1 VSNMDTVAKR
11 LLPRLLPWL
20 LGAAAFLLV
29 ASTASHYG
37 LGWDEP
43 RYFHASDLETRWIL
57 GFGEDLL
64 KGQVARSL
72 DDNTIKAAWY
82 WQPYYV
88 PHPPFSRIVSGLT
101 KAIFFP
107 ILDKFTAYR
116 LAPALFFGLL
126 VTVMYV
132 WIAEVFSPVA
142 GLFAALSLAV
152 MPNLFGLAHFA
163 LTDIP
168 LTTLWFLTVYCFWR
182 GLKSWRWSV
191 LLGIVWGLALATKF
205 PAFLIPIPL
214 LLWAHLYHRQ
224 AYANNLFAMIFLS
237 PVVMV
242 ISNPYLWHQ
251 TLPRIATFLYD
262 SVSRGFRPETNF
274 PIFFFHEYYTTSTL
288 PWYYPFFMIGV
299 TVPEPILFLA
309 LAGIISMVWLKP
321 QREIIALFLVNAG
334 FVLVTGLFPGAVLHD
349 VTRLM
354 LPAMPFAVGLA
365 SCSFYVLVR
374 YLTEGGW
381 RITAIQRIAGL
392 RAKVIGGLS
401 FLLLFPAA
409 LDLFAYHPYELSY
422 YNRLVGGIKGAYE
435 RGLEV
440 TYFMEAFTPGFL
452 QYLNGRLPPNATI
465 NASFSNFMFRY
476 YQGEGLLRP
485 DLKITDSHDFDYYI
499 LLNRRTTF
507 SDADTA
513 FLATKPVIHDA
524 WRFNGVPFV
533 YILEPRRGV
542 AQSAPQSPS

>member
-1 VSNMDTVAKR
+1 MQSTVKQSLLR
-11 LLPRLLPWL
+11 LAPWL
-20 LGAAAFLLV
+20 LGAVTFLLV
-29 ASTASHYG
+29 VSTASHYG

-101 KAIFFP
+101 KAVFFP
-107 ILDKFTAYR
+107 PLNQSTAYR
-116 LAPALFFGLL
+116 AAPALFFALL
-126 VTVMYV
+126 AAVMYV
-132 WIAEVFSPVA
+132 WMASVFDRPTA
-142 GLFAALSLAV
+142 LFAALTLV
-152 MPNLFGLAHFA
+152 LMPNLFGLAHFA

-191 LLGIVWGLALATKF
+191 LVGIVWGLALATKF

-224 AYANNLFAMIFLS
+224 AYTNNLFAMIFLS

-309 LAGIISMVWLKP
+309 LAGIISMVWLKH

-334 FVLVTGLFPGAVLHD
+334 FVLVSGLFPGAVLHD

-365 SCSFYVLVR
+365 SCSFYVLVK
-374 YLTEGGW
+374 YLTERGQ
-381 RITAIQRIAGL
+381 RITALQRIAGL

-409 LDLFAYHPYELSY
+409 LDLFVYHPYELSY

-435 RGLEV
+435 RGFEV
-440 TYFMEAFTPGFL
+440 TYFMDAITPEFL
-452 QYLNGRLPPNATI
+452 RFLNRRLPANATI
-465 NASFSNFMFRY
+465 HSAFSNFMFKY
-476 YQGEGLLRP
+476 YQQEKLLRP
-485 DLKITDSHDFDYYI
+485 DIKITDSTDFDYFI
-499 LLNRRTTF
+499 LLNRR
-507 SDADTA
+507 SMILPEHEAL
-513 FLATKPVIHDA
+513 LATNPIFDT
-524 WRFNGVPFV
+524 WRFDGVPLIFV
-533 YILEPRRGV
+533 VKRAG
-542 AQSAPQSPS
+542 